1 MALSRKFLA
10 GMGIED
16 KQIESIIEAHSD
28 TVTALKNERD
38 SFREKAEMVPEL
50 QKQLEQAKADTSLA
64 DLQAKYDES
73 EKAHK
78 REISALKKEGEVAQA
93 KLAEFESAN
102 TELSAKL
109 EEANAAH
116 QQELEAKQAEF
127 DAALANAN
135 GERDGIQSQ
144 FDEYKAGIEAQ
155 ESLRAKAQAYRTQI
169 LGAAGIAPN
178 YLDDVMAVTK
188 LDGIEVDENGNIS
201 DSEGLIEAAK
211 TKWANFVLKQKTDPA
226 EVETPP
232 TPPAGAKDNVE
243 GAHERAWQIARERHE
258 RLYGKSE
265 E

>member
-38 SFREKAEMVPEL
+38 TYREKAERVPEL
-50 QKQLEQAKADTSLA
+50 QKQLEDAKADTSLA

-73 EKAHK
+73 VKAYK
-78 REISALKKEGEVAQA
+78 KELSALKKESEAAQA
-93 KLAEFESAN
+93 KVSELEAAN
-102 TELSAKL
+102 NDLNAKL
-109 EEANAAH
+109 EEANTSH

-127 DAALANAN
+127 DKAIADAN

-144 FDEYKAGIEAQ
+144 FDEYKAGVEAKEAMQ
-155 ESLRAKAQAYRTQI
+155 AKAQAYRSQI
-169 LGAAGIAPN
+169 LGAAGLAPN

-188 LDGIEVDENGNIS
+188 LDGIELDEEGNIAN
-201 DSEGLIEAAK
+201 SEDLIEGVK
-211 TKWANFVLKQKTDPA
+211 TKWGNFILKQKTDPA

-232 TPPAGAKDNVE
+232 APQGGNDQIE
-243 GAHERAWQIARERHE
+243 GAHERAIQIARERHE